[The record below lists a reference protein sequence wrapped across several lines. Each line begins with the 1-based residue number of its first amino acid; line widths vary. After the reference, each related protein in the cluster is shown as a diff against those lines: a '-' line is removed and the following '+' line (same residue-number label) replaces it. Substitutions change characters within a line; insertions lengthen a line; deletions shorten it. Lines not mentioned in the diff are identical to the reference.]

1 MKLSQAGA
9 TLLKIEQVAFERAM
23 EPLLDRVI
31 WERGDLTLQMDTMT
45 IHNSFRFET
54 EEEESEE
61 RGRQKRPLEVAA
73 SLQFVCAQAFVRASG
88 RQSVRIPL
96 CCPLPLLIRSHLSR
110 VSQSHRALLFLDRRG
125 SQCPQECISKTILP
139 AKRGTMACN
148 SKLKIPCI
156 RMLEWAVV
164 HSCMRGRAT
173 RTAC

>member
-31 WERGDLTLQMDTMT
+31 WERGDLTLHMDTMT

-73 SLQFVCAQAFVRASG
+73 
-88 RQSVRIPL
+88 
-96 CCPLPLLIRSHLSR
+96 
-110 VSQSHRALLFLDRRG
+110 FL
-125 SQCPQECISKTILP
+125 
-139 AKRGTMACN
+139 
-148 SKLKIPCI
+148 
-156 RMLEWAVV
+156 
-164 HSCMRGRAT
+164 
-173 RTAC
+173 